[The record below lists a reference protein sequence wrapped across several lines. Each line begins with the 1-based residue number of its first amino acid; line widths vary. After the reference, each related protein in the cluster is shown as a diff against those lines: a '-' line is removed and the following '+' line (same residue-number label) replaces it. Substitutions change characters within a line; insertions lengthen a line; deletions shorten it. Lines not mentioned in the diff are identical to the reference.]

1 MSERIARGSLDGV
14 VAGGSEIERLR
25 RRTRPSG
32 LRVDEVYFVALYE
45 RAGVV
50 VVVIV
55 VREVAISSALV
66 PVLFLYTSVQ
76 PVCVLGVLGACG
88 ARARMCSVSGLS
100 LLQQRRTER
109 VVGGDS
115 STHGPS
121 RAGRLIGVSIHDDA
135 FSFFLIAETFRMLGC
150 FCMLYV
156 LVCVPAYLC
165 ILAEASVKLVRG
177 TISGL

>member
-1 MSERIARGSLDGV
+1 MRKRVARRSLDGV
-14 VAGGSEIERLR
+14 VAGGSKVQRLR
-25 RRTRPSG
+25 RGTRPAG
-32 LRVDEVYFVALYE
+32 LRVDKVYFVALYE

-55 VREVAISSALV
+55 VGQVAVSSMLITM
-66 PVLFLYTSVQ
+66 LFFYTPVQ
-76 PVCVLGVLGACG
+76 PVCVLSVLDACG
-88 ARARMCSVSGLS
+88 ARAGKSSVSGLS